1 MSGIKHKTEKIIHWN
16 GHEVRLIRS
25 GRKTMALEINK
36 DLEILVRAP
45 WLMPEYQVLS
55 FLRDRSDW
63 LEDKLLVQEKRRIE
77 QERRR
82 AAGPGPLTRADIQNL
97 AEQALQVL
105 PERTSYFAGLLGVSY
120 GRITIRNQKTRWG
133 SCSAKGNLNF
143 NCLLM
148 LTPPEIQDYVVVHE
162 LCHRLEMNH
171 SPRFWNHVANILP
184 DYKER
189 RAWLKKYG
197 SGIISRM
204 TGRCIYHSD
213 TANNKTPSS
222 YTQKQGPVIITLKNI
237 ENIKIWKI

>member
-1 MSGIKHKTEKIIHWN
+1 
-16 GHEVRLIRS
+16 
-25 GRKTMALEINK
+25 MALEITK

-63 LEDKLLVQEKRRIE
+63 LEDKMLVQKKRLLE
-77 QERRR
+77 QEKQR
-82 AAGPGPLTRADIQNL
+82 AAAPGPLTRADIQNL
-97 AEQALQVL
+97 AEQAKQVL
-105 PERTSYFAGLLGVSY
+105 PERTSFFARLLGVTY

-171 SPRFWNHVANILP
+171 SPRFWNHVASILP

-204 TGRCIYHSD
+204 TGR
-213 TANNKTPSS
+213 
-222 YTQKQGPVIITLKNI
+222 
-237 ENIKIWKI
+237 

>member
-1 MSGIKHKTEKIIHWN
+1 MPGFKHKTEKIIHWN
-16 GHEVRLIRS
+16 GHDVRLIRS

-36 DLEILVRAP
+36 NLEILVRAP

-63 LEDKLLVQEKRRIE
+63 LEDKLLVQKKRRIE
-77 QERRR
+77 QERLRTVTP
-82 AAGPGPLTRADIQNL
+82 APLTKADIQNL
-97 AEQALQVL
+97 AEQARQVL
-105 PERTSYFAGLLGVSY
+105 PERTSFFARLLGVTY

-133 SCSAKGNLNF
+133 SCSAKGNLNY

-204 TGRCIYHSD
+204 TGR
-213 TANNKTPSS
+213 
-222 YTQKQGPVIITLKNI
+222 
-237 ENIKIWKI
+237 

>member
-1 MSGIKHKTEKIIHWN
+1 MYGARHKNEKIIHWN
-16 GHEVRLIRS
+16 GHAVRLIRS
-25 GRKTMALEINK
+25 GRKTMALEITK

-63 LEDKLLVQEKRRIE
+63 LEDKMLVQKKRLLE
-77 QERRR
+77 QEKQR
-82 AAGPGPLTRADIQNL
+82 AAAPGPLTRADIQNL
-97 AEQALQVL
+97 AEQAKQVL
-105 PERTSYFAGLLGVSY
+105 PERTSCFARLLGVTY

-171 SPRFWNHVANILP
+171 SPRFWNHVASILP

-204 TGRCIYHSD
+204 TGR
-213 TANNKTPSS
+213 
-222 YTQKQGPVIITLKNI
+222 
-237 ENIKIWKI
+237 

>member
-1 MSGIKHKTEKIIHWN
+1 MVGGVCDTMPGFKHKTEKIIHWN
-16 GHEVRLIRS
+16 GHDVRLIRS

-36 DLEILVRAP
+36 NLEILVRAP

-63 LEDKLLVQEKRRIE
+63 LEDKLLVQKKRRIE
-77 QERRR
+77 QERLRTVTP
-82 AAGPGPLTRADIQNL
+82 APLTKADIQNL
-97 AEQALQVL
+97 AEQARQVL
-105 PERTSYFAGLLGVSY
+105 PERTSFFARLLGVTY

-133 SCSAKGNLNF
+133 SCSAKGNLNY

-204 TGRCIYHSD
+204 TGR
-213 TANNKTPSS
+213 
-222 YTQKQGPVIITLKNI
+222 
-237 ENIKIWKI
+237 